1 MLTLHGLLLVSPH
14 SHPQAH
20 WPCPRLSL
28 TESHAHGTKVQR
40 AKTRPPPALSFH
52 CPLCVCHSQKLW
64 LCLSGEGHLQV
75 LLGKVLALLLGGE
88 EAGNSS
94 AGPGRVEGG
103 LSLSWSAFWRVSS
116 SKQEQVVLL
125 EQGRREPRF
134 TSKEVAMFLPDPV
147 SLYYPQAFIHRCEAP
162 LSCRLGAALGSCSES
177 LMLEEQR
184 PLKAGGVGQWKSARA
199 PSAPSYGWKSFVSES
214 I

>member
-40 AKTRPPPALSFH
+40 AKKRPPPTLSFH

-75 LLGKVLALLLGGE
+75 LPGKVPALLLGGE
-88 EAGNSS
+88 EAGNRS
-94 AGPGRVEGG
+94 AEPGSVEGG

-116 SKQEQVVLL
+116 SKEEQVVLL
-125 EQGRREPRF
+125 EQGRREPRY
-134 TSKEVAMFLPDPV
+134 TYKGVAMFLPDPV
-147 SLYYPQAFIHRCEAP
+147 SLYYPQAFI
-162 LSCRLGAALGSCSES
+162 CRVFTIHV
-177 LMLEEQR
+177 R
-184 PLKAGGVGQWKSARA
+184 HH
-199 PSAPSYGWKSFVSES
+199 
-214 I
+214 